1 MESYIFCWF
10 VEIIPELNESKKTN
24 VGLTEKKKI
33 DQRQQYVW
41 VINFQADVQTLK
53 RIFFKIKIINK

>member
-10 VEIIPELNESKKTN
+10 VEIIPELNESKKTK

-33 DQRQQYVW
+33 DQR
-41 VINFQADVQTLK
+41 
-53 RIFFKIKIINK
+53 